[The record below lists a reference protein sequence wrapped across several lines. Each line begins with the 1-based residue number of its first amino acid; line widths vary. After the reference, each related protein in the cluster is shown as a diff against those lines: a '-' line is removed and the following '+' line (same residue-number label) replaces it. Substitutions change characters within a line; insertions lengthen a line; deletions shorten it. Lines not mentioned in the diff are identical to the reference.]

1 LESKPRRRAGTIIRS
16 FEDAER
22 FLATRVN
29 FELSKPSLIDP
40 DGFKLDRMRALL
52 ALLDEPQC
60 GFPSV
65 HIAGSKGKGSTCEM
79 LTSALSECGY
89 AVGLFTSPHLVSVR
103 ERIRIGRSLISETDF
118 AMMAERCRRAVE
130 QLDPSLGDA
139 TYFEIVTAMAFLYF
153 AHLAV
158 DVAVIEV
165 GLGGRLDCT
174 NVILPIACGIT
185 AIQLEH
191 TAILGDTLEKIAR
204 EKAGIFKPGVAVV
217 TVPQEQEVMR
227 ALEDVAG
234 TMGSPLA
241 VLGDSLDYSCR
252 IESEAHL
259 GRHARICVTTE
270 RVMYEHIAVPLR
282 GEHQAANC
290 GLVLG
295 LLDQLAGRG
304 FVVPEQHVAMGLAR
318 TNLAGRMELA
328 WQQPRILLDVAH
340 TPDSLRC
347 LVHAVGSHLRF
358 DSLVMIFGCC
368 ADKAVGE
375 MLAEIGRGADKVI
388 FTRVSDNPRAVEPEV
403 LRQKFSEIKGTMSQ
417 IAPDLKSAINM
428 ASRAVG
434 RDDLI
439 LVTGS
444 CYLVGEAKRLLAEK
458 VARDAQTAAGSAQP

>member
-1 LESKPRRRAGTIIRS
+1 
-16 FEDAER
+16 
-22 FLATRVN
+22 
-29 FELSKPSLIDP
+29 
-40 DGFKLDRMRALL
+40 
-52 ALLDEPQC
+52 
-60 GFPSV
+60 
-65 HIAGSKGKGSTCEM
+65 
-79 LTSALSECGY
+79 
-89 AVGLFTSPHLVSVR
+89 
-103 ERIRIGRSLISETDF
+103 
-118 AMMAERCRRAVE
+118 
-130 QLDPSLGDA
+130 
-139 TYFEIVTAMAFLYF
+139 
-153 AHLAV
+153 
-158 DVAVIEV
+158 
-165 GLGGRLDCT
+165 
-174 NVILPIACGIT
+174 
-185 AIQLEH
+185 
-191 TAILGDTLEKIAR
+191 
-204 EKAGIFKPGVAVV
+204 VAVV